1 MTLGSPLLFSSHA
14 CIGNKKNYN
23 LFFCKYGLFPARK
36 FIFAIHSNIQTAIAF
51 ALYTNKYGK
60 TKKLKLKTV

>member
-1 MTLGSPLLFSSHA
+1 MG
-14 CIGNKKNYN
+14 
-23 LFFCKYGLFPARK
+23 FFRQESLSLPT
-36 FIFAIHSNIQTAIAF
+36 HSNIQTAIAS